1 VAEDEYDE
9 QEQQGERTP
18 SEWAALRKEKKAR
31 REAEEQAQQASRE
44 LAFMKAGIDMEDPK
58 AAYFVKGYDGDLT
71 AEAVK
76 AEAVRVGFLAEAP
89 AEPAVTPETAEQRQ
103 AALAGQGAIQAAQQG
118 ATDLGGVPATA
129 QLEDAYGKGGE
140 EAMLQAAEQ
149 LGIHV
154 VRSQ

>member
-1 VAEDEYDE
+1 MTEAEVEE
-9 QEQQGERTP
+9 QEQEERTP

-31 REAEEQAQQASRE
+31 REAEEAANTAARE

-58 AAYFVKGYDGDLT
+58 AAYFVKGYDGELT
-71 AEAVK
+71 SEAVK
-76 AEAVRVGFLAEAP
+76 AEAVRVGFLAETP
-89 AEPAVTPETAEQRQ
+89 AEPTVAPETAEQRQ
-103 AALAGQGAIQAAQQG
+103 AALTGQQAIVAAQQG
-118 ATDLGGVPATA
+118 AVDAGGVPATA
-129 QLEDAYGKGGE
+129 LLEDAYGKGGD